1 MPIKEGDLT
10 RRDVLKLGG
19 AALLALF
26 ADTACGKLGI
36 SLSSETPSSTASAT
50 ASKTATPSPTPQP
63 TETPTTTETP
73 TPTETLT
80 ATPDIL
86 TPEKIAFLADHT
98 IYHGKTDQQITI
110 MTYDE
115 GWPPENVQSLLETY
129 RDYAKNVRKLMDT
142 FYNHSAKCSFFM
154 TGQGL
159 AASRDLIPEL
169 INEGHVLGCHGFTH
183 DEMTMMDDAHLEDQ
197 FKRWFDLKNQIIP
210 DYEVKYFRAPYGSN
224 NLRVR
229 TFAAQHGMRHVG
241 WSAESG
247 GVTDQSINYVFRDFK
262 NYQNWTKATGGV
274 IVLSH
279 TTRYFDVNQA
289 EEILQKWGEMEYQ
302 MVTID
307 EGLQDS
313 DRWPQRP

>member
-1 MPIKEGDLT
+1 MFNKEGSGHFLT
-10 RRDVLKLGG
+10 RRDFLKVSVAGG
-19 AALLALF
+19 LMLLAD
-26 ADTACGKLGI
+26 AACSELGI
-36 SLSSETPSSTASAT
+36 SLPSETPSPTASVTPSET
-50 ASKTATPSPTPQP
+50 ASE
-63 TETPTTTETP
+63 TETPTFTSTSTETP
-73 TPTETLT
+73 TV
-80 ATPDIL
+80 TPELL
-86 TPEKIAFLADHT
+86 TPEKIAFLADHP
-98 IYHGKTDQQITI
+98 INHGKTDQQITI

-115 GWPPENVQSLLETY
+115 GWPPENVQSLLDTY
-129 RDYAKNVRKLMDT
+129 RDYAKNVRKLLDT
-142 FYNHSAKCSFFM
+142 FHNYSAKCTFFM

-159 AASRDLIPEL
+159 ASSRDLLPEL
-169 INEGHVLGCHGFTH
+169 ISEGHILGCHGFTH
-183 DEMTMMDDAHLEDQ
+183 DEMTAMDDAHLEDQ
-197 FKRWFDLKNQIIP
+197 FKRWFDLKNQIVP

-229 TFAAQHGMRHVG
+229 TFAARHGMQHVM

-262 NYQNWTKATGGV
+262 NYQAYYKAIGGV

-289 EEILQKWGEMEYQ
+289 GIILQKWGEMNYR

-313 DRWPQRP
+313 DRWPPKP